1 MEEFMPMATEFAK
14 NHTLMIVCWIA
25 LFFGTIYVFFKEVTS
40 KIKVIENA
48 EAVSLMNN
56 EDAVVI
62 DLRSIDE
69 FKRGHIINSQQFVPS
84 DIKNHNIGKL
94 EQHKELPVILVCASG
109 LTARPTAEILA
120 KQGFDRVHALREGIA
135 GWNAANLPLVKQ

>member
-1 MEEFMPMATEFAK
+1 MEEFMPMAIQFAK
-14 NHTLMIVCWIA
+14 NHTLMIACWVATFIA
-25 LFFGTIYVFFKEVTS
+25 TIYLFIKETTS
-40 KIKVIENA
+40 KIKIIENA

-56 EDAVVI
+56 DNAVVI

-94 EQHKELPVILVCASG
+94 EQHKDTPVILVCTNG
-109 LTARPTAEILA
+109 FTARSSAEILA
-120 KQGFDRVHALREGIA
+120 KQGFSRVHMLKEGIS
-135 GWNAANLPLVKQ
+135 GWNAANLPLVK

>member
-1 MEEFMPMATEFAK
+1 MPMATAFAK
-14 NHTLMIVCWIA
+14 NHTLMVVCWVA

-40 KIKVIENA
+40 KIKIISHA

-56 EDAVVI
+56 ENAVVI

-94 EQHKELPVILVCASG
+94 EQHKDVPVILVCASG
-109 LTARPTAEILA
+109 FTASTSAEILA
-120 KQGFDRVHALREGIA
+120 KQGFSHVYALKEGIA
-135 GWNAANLPLVKQ
+135 GWNAANLPLVK